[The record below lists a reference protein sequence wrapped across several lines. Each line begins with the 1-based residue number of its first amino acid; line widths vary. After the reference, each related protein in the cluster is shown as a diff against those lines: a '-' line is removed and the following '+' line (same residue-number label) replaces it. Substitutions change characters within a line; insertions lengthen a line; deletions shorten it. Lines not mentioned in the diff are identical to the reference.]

1 MCYLPFFRCLVGLPT
16 GPAQLVLPLGKSNT
30 FPFTESWALQCLR
43 YIPRFPRM
51 PKWEQGYRE
60 PPWAQEQLLF
70 PPLVSAAP
78 KTGCNSSLCGC
89 SPPQKIT
96 CSAPHCFSH
105 SLLIS
110 VDLQALGCTL
120 SLKWKSTEWTISAA
134 FVLDILRLVL
144 WHMIGVGKQKHKAAA
159 PVYCEQAVLSTS
171 AFLFMSRHTTCQAT
185 WIRN

>member
-1 MCYLPFFRCLVGLPT
+1 MPQIHPQISTCAKMGTEVSRATLGSGAAALPSPRYLQPQKR
-16 GPAQLVLPLGKSNT
+16 
-30 FPFTESWALQCLR
+30 
-43 YIPRFPRM
+43 
-51 PKWEQGYRE
+51 
-60 PPWAQEQLLF
+60 
-70 PPLVSAAP
+70 AA
-78 KTGCNSSLCGC
+78 TALCGR

-120 SLKWKSTEWTISAA
+120 SRKWKSTERMISAA

-144 WHMIGVGKQKHKAAA
+144 WHMIGVGEQKHKAAA